1 MVWVIQ
7 ELWAGL
13 LAPVCLVVPY
23 FPVVW
28 LSEQHSDGCPR
39 LSADLTEVESGS
51 ASLCLSLF
59 KEY

>member
-7 ELWAGL
+7 ELWAGP
-13 LAPVCLVVPY
+13 LASMSLVMPY
-23 FPVVW
+23 FPMVW
-28 LSEQHSDGCPR
+28 LLEQRSDGCPH
-39 LSADLTEVESGS
+39 LSADLTEVESGN